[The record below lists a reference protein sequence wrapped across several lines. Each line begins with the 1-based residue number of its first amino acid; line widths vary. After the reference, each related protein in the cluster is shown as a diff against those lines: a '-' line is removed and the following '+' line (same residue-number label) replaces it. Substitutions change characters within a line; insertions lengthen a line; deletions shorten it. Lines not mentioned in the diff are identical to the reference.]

1 MANKNEVK
9 KPNIFV
15 RMGKKLKETFQARK
29 RKKERS
35 KALEREKEK
44 EKMFSRVK
52 ESSQLNSSETER
64 SSVEN
69 ISSRT
74 TLHSTKETVKPV
86 FKEENKSVQVG
97 DFSSR
102 ETTDSLKLS
111 PYKYERNSLNSS
123 AERVWKVFAEEREP
137 LEARFSEK
145 ELHKEQK
152 SSSDS
157 SFSKRKGDY
166 SLEKLQN
173 LTKEE
178 WAANIRRRG
187 EIFKDSAIMYS
198 NYVEEA
204 NKINKLSDEEFER
217 AKEGLI
223 SLRKQDDILF
233 YGSLPSLDSAMRE
246 YEKINTVERNP
257 SLKNEDV
264 LNLVL
269 KKGNFSGR

>member
-1 MANKNEVK
+1 MADKSFKESIKDFWDDHGGKIVVGGVVIASGAALAAGIGFSIMGGMSALESLPEGASFFQK
-9 KPNIFV
+9 YTAFNIGGESAANIV
-15 RMGKKLKETFQARK
+15 GLITVGGLGIGSGVIATGKKLKETFRAHRE
-29 RKKERS
+29 KKELS
-35 KALEREKEK
+35 KALGREKEQ
-44 EKMFSRVK
+44 EKTFSRVK
-52 ESSQLNSSETER
+52 EASQLNSSVTEH

-123 AERVWKVFAEEREP
+123 AERVWKVFAEEKEP

-157 SFSKRKGDY
+157 SFSI
-166 SLEKLQN
+166 N
-173 LTKEE
+173 LGI
-178 WAANIRRRG
+178 IR
-187 EIFKDSAIMYS
+187 
-198 NYVEEA
+198 
-204 NKINKLSDEEFER
+204 
-217 AKEGLI
+217 
-223 SLRKQDDILF
+223 
-233 YGSLPSLDSAMRE
+233 
-246 YEKINTVERNP
+246 
-257 SLKNEDV
+257 
-264 LNLVL
+264 
-269 KKGNFSGR
+269 

>member
-1 MANKNEVK
+1 M
-9 KPNIFV
+9 
-15 RMGKKLKETFQARK
+15 
-29 RKKERS
+29 
-35 KALEREKEK
+35 
-44 EKMFSRVK
+44 
-52 ESSQLNSSETER
+52 
-64 SSVEN
+64 
-69 ISSRT
+69 
-74 TLHSTKETVKPV
+74 
-86 FKEENKSVQVG
+86 
-97 DFSSR
+97 
-102 ETTDSLKLS
+102 
-111 PYKYERNSLNSS
+111 
-123 AERVWKVFAEEREP
+123 
-137 LEARFSEK
+137 
-145 ELHKEQK
+145 
-152 SSSDS
+152 
-157 SFSKRKGDY
+157 
-166 SLEKLQN
+166 QN

-246 YEKINTVERNP
+246 YEKINTVERTP